1 MTKVNMTLGNVPWMQ
16 LLHFFSAHIQKE
28 EKQRALGSGS
38 HMRNC
43 FIAARE
49 RSVRS
54 VEFVYGHSQLG
65 PERMLPLT
73 CISFSPA
80 SPSPQ
85 VPYPFLH
92 WLSERGS
99 SWAFGFM
106 LKRLTKRRKLHQA
119 CNHKLSPIFWHFIQ
133 SFLFPCGSGKLLLP
147 EKTI

>member
-1 MTKVNMTLGNVPWMQ
+1 
-16 LLHFFSAHIQKE
+16 
-28 EKQRALGSGS
+28 
-38 HMRNC
+38 MRNC

-99 SWAFGFM
+99 S
-106 LKRLTKRRKLHQA
+106 
-119 CNHKLSPIFWHFIQ
+119 
-133 SFLFPCGSGKLLLP
+133 
-147 EKTI
+147 